1 MNLIPLYKKGDAARP
16 SNYRAILLEPTL
28 GRIFS
33 RAWRPR
39 LVEALQLVQAP
50 LQFGGH
56 EQVSIEVAHLV
67 VRNAQQISKARKR
80 SCSMI
85 FADLRS
91 AFYTVAKPFLTGE
104 NTTPE
109 AMTQLF
115 SGHGPAT
122 GRVGGLCGS
131 Y

>member
-1 MNLIPLYKKGDAARP
+1 MAEFAGGDLIPLYKKGDAARP

-91 AFYTVAKPFLTGE
+91 AFFTVAKPFLTG
-104 NTTPE
+104 
-109 AMTQLF
+109 AL
-115 SGHGPAT
+115 SGHGPAA
-122 GRVGGLCGS
+122 GCFGGLCGS

>member
-1 MNLIPLYKKGDAARP
+1 M
-16 SNYRAILLEPTL
+16 
-28 GRIFS
+28 
-33 RAWRPR
+33 
-39 LVEALQLVQAP
+39 EALQLVQAP

-91 AFYTVAKPFLTGE
+91 AFFTVAKPFLTG
-104 NTTPE
+104 
-109 AMTQLF
+109 AL
-115 SGHGPAT
+115 SGHGPAA
-122 GRVGGLCGS
+122 GCFGGLCGS